1 MTAGLS
7 PAGARGEPRRRTADG
22 LLPVFQPALDGLHL
36 CPTPPD
42 GTPLL
47 LHDVTF
53 VVVDLETTG
62 GSPQSS
68 RITEIGAVKVRAGR
82 TLGEFQTLV
91 NPGEP
96 IPPFIAV
103 LTGITDAMVAP
114 APPICQVLPEFLDFA
129 AGSVLVA
136 HNAPFDIGFL
146 QAACEATGHPWPA
159 HDVVDT
165 VRLARQLVGKH
176 EARNRKLATLA
187 RLFGARTTPEHRA
200 LADARATVDV
210 LHALL
215 ERIGS
220 HSVATLPELLAF
232 RTKIPPAVLR
242 KRRLADDLPHS
253 PGVYLF
259 RDADDRVLYVGTS
272 VDIRTRVSTYFT
284 GAEQRSRM
292 ARMVTRAESVT
303 CVVCATPLE
312 ARVREL
318 RLIAEQTPHYNRR
331 SRQPDRAPWVKLTAE
346 PFPRLSVVRAVRA
359 DGATHLGP
367 FGTTARAEQAI
378 AALQDAFGLRR
389 CSGRLSRKP
398 VQVPCAQGEMGRCGA
413 PCLGG
418 EHAQGY
424 TRTVERVVRAMT
436 SDVSEVVSACLE
448 RTAELSRQ
456 EKFEQAA
463 VHRDR
468 LLAFLQAARRRDRT
482 VPLAAL
488 PELLAALPGAG
499 GGWELVLVRYGRF
512 AGTSLVPPG
521 AAVDEYLRALR
532 ATGEHV
538 EPAIPPLP
546 AAHPEETEQVAAW
559 LEQDGVRLVSVEG
572 RWSCPVRGAGWA
584 RTLLDPEQADPDRL
598 ATTWDPPFH
607 APLTVRNTPDVVLEV
622 PESDGF

>member
-7 PAGARGEPRRRTADG
+7 PAGARGEPRGRTADG
-22 LLPVFQPALDGLHL
+22 LRPVLQPALDGLD
-36 CPTPPD
+36 PRPSPPD
-42 GTPLL
+42 GPPLP

-53 VVVDLETTG
+53 VIVDLETTG
-62 GSPQSS
+62 GSPHSS
-68 RITEIGAVKVRAGR
+68 GITEIGAVKVRAGR

-91 NPGEP
+91 NPGGP

-103 LTGITDAMVAP
+103 LTGITDAMVAS
-114 APPICQVLPEFLDFA
+114 APPVCQVLPEFLDFA
-129 AGSVLVA
+129 AGTVLVA

-220 HSVATLPELLAF
+220 HGVTTLPELLAF
-232 RTKIPPAVLR
+232 RTKISPAVLR

-259 RDADDRVLYVGTS
+259 RDADGRVLYVGTS

-292 ARMVTRAESVT
+292 ARMVTRAEAVT
-303 CVVCATPLE
+303 CVVCTTPLE

-318 RLIAEQTPHYNRR
+318 RLIAELTPHYNRR

-359 DGATHLGP
+359 DGAAHLGP
-367 FGTTARAEQAI
+367 FGTTAQAEQAI

-398 VQVPCAQGEMGRCGA
+398 AQVPCAQGEMGRCGA

-418 EHAQGY
+418 EQAQGY
-424 TRTVERVVRAMT
+424 AGTVERAALAMT
-436 SDVSEVVSACLE
+436 SDVSEVVSACLA
-448 RTAELSRQ
+448 RAAELSRQ

-468 LLAFLQAARRRDRT
+468 LLAFLRAARRRDRT
-482 VPLAAL
+482 APLAAL
-488 PELLAALPGAG
+488 PELLAALPRPG

-512 AGTSLVPPG
+512 AGTTLVPPG

-538 EPAIPPLP
+538 EPAIPPSP

-572 RWSCPVRGAGWA
+572 RWSCPIRGAGWA
-584 RTLLDPEQADPDRL
+584 RALLDPEQADPDRL
-598 ATTWDPPFH
+598 ASTWDPPFH
-607 APLTVRNTPDVVLEV
+607 APLTDPDTPDVVLEI
-622 PESDGF
+622 PESDRF